1 MSGHFSKEDI
11 KWPIMIVIVTAKRP
25 NKTSVGEDVEKLET
39 SYVVGGN
46 VTWCSCG

>member
-11 KWPIMIVIVTAKRP
+11 KCPIMIVTAKRP

-39 SYVVGGN
+39 SYVAGGN